1 MLYDRAVP
9 SVLEY
14 QPGTV
19 LSGLALD
26 QRHVVRLRGW
36 EILELL
42 IHPGPTPRMPE
53 QLPPIPTDDDE
64 DWTIERLEIADR

>member
-1 MLYDRAVP
+1 MLYHRVMP
-9 SVLEY
+9 SVLDY

-19 LSGLALD
+19 LRLAID

-36 EILELL
+36 QILELL